1 MYRSR
6 NHRDTFSTYSPVINF
21 TFFIGAVVFGMVLI
35 HPGFLVCSVVSAVIY
50 YLIVKGRRAV
60 KLLAGL
66 IPVLAAVTL
75 INPLLNTQGS
85 RVLFTYMGG
94 RPYTAE
100 ALFYGMALAAM
111 FAAVMLWFSCYNV
124 VMTSDKFI
132 HMFGRMAPSVSLILT
147 MVLKLVPGY
156 RHRLRQISTARR
168 CIGMA
173 GGSDGRTSGRRERMR
188 NGMAEVSAL
197 TSWAFESGIVTADSM
212 RGRGYGSGRRTNFS
226 VYRFELRDRIML
238 SCMAVL
244 MAVTACCC
252 IAGAAE
258 VAYTPELCIKP
269 AGDPVSV
276 AGLISYGIFLMI
288 PAGVN
293 ITEEIKWRILRS
305 KI

>member
-1 MYRSR
+1 MDKSR

-50 YLIVKGRRAV
+50 YLIVKGRSAV

-111 FAAVMLWFSCYNV
+111 FTAVVLWFSCYNV

-132 HMFGRMAPSVSLILT
+132 YMFGRLAPSVSLILT
-147 MVLKLVPGY
+147 MILRLVPGY
-156 RHRLRQISTARR
+156 GRRLRQISTARR

-173 GGSDGRTSGRRERMR
+173 GSAADHTAGKKERLR
-188 NGMAEVSAL
+188 NGMAEISAL
-197 TSWAFESGIVTADSM
+197 TSWAFEGGIVTADSM

-226 VYRFELRDRIML
+226 IYRFGLRDRIML
-238 SCMAVL
+238 ACMAVL
-244 MAVTACCC
+244 MIVTACCC

-258 VAYTPELCIKP
+258 VTYTPELYIKP

-288 PAGVN
+288 QAGVN

-305 KI
+305 EI

>member
-1 MYRSR
+1 MDKSR
-6 NHRDTFSTYSPVINF
+6 DHRDTFSTYSPVINF

-50 YLIVKGRRAV
+50 YVILKGRRAL

-66 IPVLAAVTL
+66 IPVFAAVAL

-100 ALFYGMALAAM
+100 ALFYGMALAAV
-111 FAAVMLWFSCYNV
+111 FTAVMLWFSCYNV

-132 HMFGRMAPSVSLILT
+132 HMFGRLAPSASLILT
-147 MVLKLVPGY
+147 MVLRLVPGY
-156 RHRLRQISTARR
+156 RRRLRQISTARR
-168 CIGMA
+168 CIGVT
-173 GGSDGRTSGRRERMR
+173 GGSAHSAAGKRERLA
-188 NGMAEVSAL
+188 NGMAELSAL

-212 RGRGYGSGRRTNFS
+212 RGRGCGSGRRTNFS
-226 VYRFELRDRIML
+226 IYRFGLRDRIML
-238 SCMAVL
+238 ACMAAL
-244 MAVTACCC
+244 MTVTACCC

-258 VAYTPELCIKP
+258 VTYTPELYIKP
-269 AGDPVSV
+269 AGDPVSA

-305 KI
+305 RI

>member
-1 MYRSR
+1 MDNSR

-35 HPGFLVCSVVSAVIY
+35 HPGFLMCSVVSAVIY

-66 IPVLAAVTL
+66 IPVFAAVTL
-75 INPLLNTQGS
+75 INPMLNTQGS
-85 RVLFTYMGG
+85 HVLLTYMGG

-111 FAAVMLWFSCYNV
+111 FTAVVLWFSCYNV

-132 HMFGRMAPSVSLILT
+132 HLFGGMAPSVSLILT
-147 MVLKLVPGY
+147 MVLRLVPGY
-156 RHRLRQISTARR
+156 RRKLRQISTARR

-173 GGSDGRTSGRRERMR
+173 GSSADRAAGRRERLW

-197 TSWAFESGIVTADSM
+197 TSWAFESGIMTADSM
-212 RGRGYGSGRRTNFS
+212 RGRGYGSGCRTKFS
-226 VYRFELRDRIML
+226 IYRFEPGDRIML
-238 SCMAVL
+238 ACMAVL
-244 MAVTACCC
+244 LIVTACCC

-258 VAYTPELCIKP
+258 ATYTPELYIKP

-276 AGLISYGIFLMI
+276 VGLISYGIFLMI

-293 ITEEIKWRILRS
+293 ITEDIKWRILRS

>member
-75 INPLLNTQGS
+75 INPLLNTKGS

-111 FAAVMLWFSCYNV
+111 FAAVVLWFSCYNV
-124 VMTSDKFI
+124 VMTLSQ
-132 HMFGRMAPSVSLILT
+132 
-147 MVLKLVPGY
+147 LKK
-156 RHRLRQISTARR
+156 SK
-168 CIGMA
+168 GMK
-173 GGSDGRTSGRRERMR
+173 
-188 NGMAEVSAL
+188 NL
-197 TSWAFESGIVTADSM
+197 
-212 RGRGYGSGRRTNFS
+212 
-226 VYRFELRDRIML
+226 
-238 SCMAVL
+238 
-244 MAVTACCC
+244 
-252 IAGAAE
+252 
-258 VAYTPELCIKP
+258 
-269 AGDPVSV
+269 
-276 AGLISYGIFLMI
+276 
-288 PAGVN
+288 
-293 ITEEIKWRILRS
+293 
-305 KI
+305 

>member
-50 YLIVKGRRAV
+50 YLIVKGRCAV

-66 IPVLAAVTL
+66 IPVFAAVTL

-111 FAAVMLWFSCYNV
+111 FAAVVLWFSCYNV

-147 MVLKLVPGY
+147 MVLRLVPGY
-156 RHRLRQISTARR
+156 RHRLRQMQPLHSSHRAVITLMITAM
-168 CIGMA
+168 I
-173 GGSDGRTSGRRERMR
+173 
-188 NGMAEVSAL
+188 MAEM
-197 TSWAFESGIVTADSM
+197 TIVVEMT
-212 RGRGYGSGRRTNFS
+212 T
-226 VYRFELRDRIML
+226 
-238 SCMAVL
+238 
-244 MAVTACCC
+244 
-252 IAGAAE
+252 AAE
-258 VAYTPELCIKP
+258 TMVETA
-269 AGDPVSV
+269 VW
-276 AGLISYGIFLMI
+276 
-288 PAGVN
+288 
-293 ITEEIKWRILRS
+293 ITDF
-305 KI
+305 